1 MACLAAVISAIH
13 ASSDLNLDQSEGA
26 HRYESQTTPTE
37 EDDMYRIALAAFAM
51 AGLLTAC
58 SSQEAATVSTP
69 TSQAAQSASPTPSDS
84 MTKMVTEGDWITL
97 AEYDK
102 APQMYHEAGDVVLFF
117 NATWCPTCQETVK
130 NLDADGTPAGLTVVS
145 VDYDSNQDLRQKYG
159 VTVQHTFVVV
169 SEDGQKQKVFTG
181 PLTGEKIAEQA
192 A

>member
-1 MACLAAVISAIH
+1 
-13 ASSDLNLDQSEGA
+13 
-26 HRYESQTTPTE
+26 
-37 EDDMYRIALAAFAM
+37 MYRIALAAFAM

-58 SSQEAATVSTP
+58 SSQETETVSTP
-69 TSQAAQSASPTPSDS
+69 TSQAPVAQSASPAPSES
-84 MTKMVTEGDWITL
+84 MADMATEGDWITL

-145 VDYDSNQDLRQKYG
+145 VDYDSNQELRQKYG

-169 SEDGQKQKVFTG
+169 SEDGQKQKIFTG

-192 A
+192 